1 LRIAFISVHGCPLAR
16 LGERDTGGM
25 NVFLREAAREFGR
38 RGICVDIFTR
48 AHDPSDPQ
56 IVSLGDNARV
66 IHLSAGSL
74 GEEKRALYQWLPD
87 FSARLDEFIE
97 EQGLHYDLVHSHYWL
112 SGPSAAALTE
122 RWRVPFV
129 ASFHT
134 LGEVQRLVRT
144 GVPDAEERIATEQAT
159 VDRAQIVI
167 AASPQEREQLIRL
180 YGAEP
185 EATQIVPCGFDPA
198 VFRPLDRIAARRE
211 LSIKGPKMALFVG
224 RIEPI
229 KGIDVLLRAV
239 AAMDDLDGVE
249 VVVVGGNEADVELK
263 RLKEAAAELGIRDS
277 ITFQPTV
284 SQERLALYYNAA
296 DVCVVPSFYETFGLV
311 ALEAMACGTPVIAAR
326 VGGLESTV
334 IDGETGYLV
343 PWHCPEPY
351 AERLETV
358 LANDH
363 LRERLGASAR
373 ESVKGMT
380 WPFVVDRLQEVYER
394 ALGSRA
400 REFTTAGCA

>member
-1 LRIAFISVHGCPLAR
+1 MRIAFISVHGCPLAR

-25 NVFLREAAREFGR
+25 NVFLRETARELGR
-38 RGICVDIFTR
+38 RGVCVDIFTR
-48 AHDPSDPQ
+48 AHDPNDPQ

-66 IHLSAGSL
+66 IHLSAGSF

-87 FSARLDEFIE
+87 FSARLDEFLE
-97 EQGLHYDLVHSHYWL
+97 VHGLRYDLVHSHYWL
-112 SGPSAAALTE
+112 SGPSAADLAG
-122 RWRVPFV
+122 RSDAPFV

-134 LGEVQRLVRT
+134 LGEVQRLVRS
-144 GVPDAEERIATEQAT
+144 GVPDAEERITTERAT
-159 VDRAQIVI
+159 VDRAQLIV
-167 AASPQEREQLIRL
+167 AASPQEREQLIHL
-180 YGAEP
+180 YGAES
-185 EATQIVPCGFDPA
+185 EATHVVPCGFDPE
-198 VFRPLDRIAARRE
+198 VFRPVDPSAARRE
-211 LSIKGPKMALFVG
+211 LSLKGRKMVLFVG

-249 VVVVGGNEADVELK
+249 VVVVGGNEDNVELE
-263 RLKEAAAELGIRDS
+263 RLKAAASELGIRDA

-284 SQERLALYYNAA
+284 SQNRLALYYNAA

-334 IDGETGYLV
+334 TDGETGYLV

-351 AERLETV
+351 AERLETL

-363 LRERLGASAR
+363 LRERLGVSAR

-394 ALGSRA
+394 ALGSGA
-400 REFTTAGCA
+400 RELATAGCA